1 MAYIV
6 NFYVEAGASF
16 SRSVTYTNDDGTLFD
31 LTNYT
36 AELQVRETV
45 QSASAILD
53 ITPTIDVETATIS
66 WAFTPAQTSTLTAS
80 SYVYAM
86 ELTNETDDSVIRLIQ
101 GSLTISPE
109 VVR

>member
-16 SRSVTYTNDDGTLFD
+16 SRSVTYTNRDGTLFD
-31 LTNYT
+31 LSDYT
-36 AELQVRETV
+36 AELQVRLTP
-45 QSASAILD
+45 QSATKALTI
-53 ITPTIDVETATIS
+53 IPTIDVETATIS
-66 WAFTPAQTSTLTAS
+66 WAFTPSQTSTLTAS

-86 ELTNETDDSVIRLIQ
+86 ELTKDDGSVIRLIE

>member
-16 SRSVTYTNDDGTLFD
+16 SRSVTYTNEDGTLFD
-31 LTNYT
+31 LTDYT

-45 QSASAILD
+45 ESATATLTV
-53 ITPTIDVETATIS
+53 TPTIDVPTAVIS
-66 WAFTPAQTSTLTAS
+66 WSFTPAQTSTLTAS

-86 ELTNETDDSVIRLIQ
+86 ELTKTEGSVIRLIQ

>member
-16 SRSVTYTNDDGTLFD
+16 SRSVTYTNEDGTLFD
-31 LTNYT
+31 LTDYT

-45 QSASAILD
+45 ASATAALTV
-53 ITPTIDVETATIS
+53 TPSIDVETATIS
-66 WAFTPAQTSTLTAS
+66 WSFTPEQTSSLTAS

-86 ELTNETDDSVIRLIQ
+86 ELTKTDGSVIRLIQ

>member
-31 LTNYT
+31 LSDYT
-36 AELQVRETV
+36 AELQVRQTV
-45 QSASAILD
+45 TSATKALTI
-53 ITPTIDVETATIS
+53 IPTIDDETATIS
-66 WAFTPAQTSTLTAS
+66 WAFTPTQTSTLTAP

-86 ELTNETDDSVIRLIQ
+86 ELTKDDGSVIRLIQ

>member
-16 SRSVTYTNDDGTLFD
+16 SRSVTYTNEDGTLFD
-31 LTNYT
+31 LTDYT
-36 AELQVRETV
+36 AELQVRQTV
-45 QSASAILD
+45 SSTTAVLTVEPS
-53 ITPTIDVETATIS
+53 IDVETAVIS
-66 WAFTPAQTSTLTAS
+66 WAFTPEQTATLTAS

-86 ELTNETDDSVIRLIQ
+86 ELTNEDGSVIRLIE
-101 GSLTISPE
+101 GSLTVSPE

>member
-31 LTNYT
+31 LTDYT

-45 QSASAILD
+45 QSASAILT
-53 ITPTIDVETATIS
+53 ITPTIDVQTATIS

-86 ELTNETDDSVIRLIQ
+86 ELTKDDGSVIRLIQ